1 MKVLLDTSF
10 MVAAM
15 ENKIDP
21 MMELRKFGVPEL
33 FIPDL
38 VVDELKKLTEG
49 KGKDAGNA
57 NVALTFLGRKL
68 VNVIRVGEGNTDKK
82 LLEVAEKR
90 NMSVCTIDRKLKD
103 ALLGRGI
110 EVITIRQRRYLVRA
124 EK

>member
-21 MMELRKFGVPEL
+21 MMELRKFGNPEPYVL
-33 FIPDL
+33 DL
-38 VVDELKKLTEG
+38 IVDELERLS
-49 KGKDAGNA
+49 KGNGEDSKNA
-57 NVALTFLGRKL
+57 SVALQFLGRSM
-68 VNVIRVGEGNTDKK
+68 VNVIKVGEGNTDKK

-110 EVITIRQRRYLVRA
+110 EVITIRQGRYLVRA
-124 EK
+124 G